1 MAGRSPGHFVGG
13 GGSLTLARLVR
24 KWAIYCFFID
34 PNNENTCP
42 SLWRRKGRG

>member
-24 KWAIYCFFID
+24 KWAIHCF
-34 PNNENTCP
+34 
-42 SLWRRKGRG
+42 SLIRTMKIT